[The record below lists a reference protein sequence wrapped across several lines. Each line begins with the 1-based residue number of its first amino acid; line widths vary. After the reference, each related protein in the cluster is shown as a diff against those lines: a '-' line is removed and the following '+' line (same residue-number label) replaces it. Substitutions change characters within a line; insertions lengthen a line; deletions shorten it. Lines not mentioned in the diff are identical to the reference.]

1 MTINGQTV
9 QDVLIAI
16 GLLGGTLLYY
26 KGRVP
31 QQTIKNLTEVNASY
45 VELNSTYEKRIKAL
59 ELQAQDDKSKH
70 LENTK
75 SIARLQGQ
83 IDLYK
88 ELPLRELADG
98 IKEVAILTKD
108 NAESNK
114 AILNQLKATAGIAAE
129 DRSVLT
135 NSDKHI
141 HDEVQKALKK

>member
-1 MTINGQTV
+1 MNGQII
-9 QDVLIAI
+9 QDTLIAV

-83 IDLYK
+83 VDLYK

-129 DRSVLT
+129 DRDVLT
-135 NSDKHI
+135 NQNLHI
-141 HDEVQKALKK
+141 